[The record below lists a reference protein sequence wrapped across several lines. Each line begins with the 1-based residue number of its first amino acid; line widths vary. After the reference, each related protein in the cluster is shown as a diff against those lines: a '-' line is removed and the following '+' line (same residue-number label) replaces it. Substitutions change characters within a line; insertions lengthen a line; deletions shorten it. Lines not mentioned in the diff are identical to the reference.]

1 MQATTHKIGHAI
13 EIRNVSK
20 CYPIYGRPA
29 DRLKEL
35 FALNRRSFHRD
46 FWALRDV
53 TLEIERGTSFGLVG
67 ENGSGKS
74 TLLQLIA
81 GIVQPS
87 QGIVQ
92 VGGRVSALLELGSGF
107 NPEFTGRENVFLSG
121 AILGFTRQQVDQL
134 YPEIESFAE
143 IGEFI
148 NQPVKT
154 YSSGMMVRLAF
165 AVAISVS
172 PDILL
177 VDEALAV
184 GDIYFRQR
192 CMRKIHELQRRGVT
206 IVFVSHSAVDIKS
219 LAQRVAWLDHGRL
232 VDVGEPDRIVSRY
245 LAAMSERDSK
255 YRKNLRPPTRLG
267 VQVDGTREP
276 SAAIAPQTAPEVVR
290 RIPNNDGRH
299 GNGDAEILG
308 IAVLSDDGEELA
320 LLPQKAPI
328 VVRISVQARRSVA
341 MPVVGFLIRNHLGV
355 ELAGTNTA
363 LEEVE
368 LPAFEPGDIYTIDF
382 RLDLPELYPAHFSFT
397 PAVAD
402 GTVETYDICD
412 WIDNAITLQAE
423 KGRKV
428 YGFLHLPC
436 QVRVNSVVRTEAGSN
451 AKPGSKSGVPVGEP
465 R

>member
-1 MQATTHKIGHAI
+1 MRAI
-13 EIRNVSK
+13 HIREVSK
-20 CYPIYGRPA
+20 CYPIYQRPS

-35 FALNRRSFHRD
+35 LTLNRRCYHRD
-46 FWALRDV
+46 FWALRDI
-53 TLEIERGTSFGLVG
+53 TLEIEKGTAFGLVG

-81 GIVQPS
+81 GILQPT
-87 QGIVQ
+87 QGQMEIA
-92 VGGRVSALLELGSGF
+92 GRVSALLELGSGF
-107 NPEFTGRENVFLSG
+107 NPEFAGRENVFLSG
-121 AILGFTRQQVDQL
+121 AILGFSRQRIERL

-165 AVAISVS
+165 AVAISVD

-206 IVFVSHSAVDIKS
+206 IVFVSHSPIDIKS
-219 LAQRVAWLDHGRL
+219 LAQRVAWLDHGEL
-232 VDVGEPDRIVSRY
+232 VDCGEPDRVVARY
-245 LAAMSERDSK
+245 LAAMDHRDSE
-255 YRKNLRPPTRLG
+255 YQQHVSP
-267 VQVDGTREP
+267 GTGPVE
-276 SAAIAPQTAPEVVR
+276 SKETVAIVAPEVVT
-290 RIPNNDGRH
+290 RIPHCDGRH
-299 GNGDAEILG
+299 GNGAGEVLG
-308 IAVLSDDGEELA
+308 IAVLAESGEELH
-320 LLPQKAPI
+320 LLPQKSAI
-328 VVRISVQARRSVA
+328 IVRISVRARQEIA
-341 MPVVGFLIRNHLGV
+341 MPIVGYLLRNHLGV
-355 ELAGTNTA
+355 EFAGTNTA

-368 LPAFEPGDIYTIDF
+368 LPSFAPGDVYTIDF
-382 RLDLPELYPAHFSFT
+382 HLQLPEFYPGHFSFT
-397 PAVAD
+397 PAISN
-402 GTVETYDICD
+402 GTVDSYEVCD

-423 KGRKV
+423 RGRPV

-436 QVRVNSVVRTEAGSN
+436 QIRVNSAVRG
-451 AKPGSKSGVPVGEP
+451 GVPVGEQ

>member
-1 MQATTHKIGHAI
+1 LGAI
-13 EIRNVSK
+13 HIRNVSK
-20 CYPIYGRPA
+20 CYPIYGSPS
-29 DRLKEL
+29 DRLKEML
-35 FALNRRSFHRD
+35 TLNRRSYHRD

-53 TLEIERGTSFGLVG
+53 SLDIEKGTTFGIVG

-81 GIVQPS
+81 GILQPTT
-87 QGIVQ
+87 GTLEI
-92 VGGRVSALLELGSGF
+92 GGRVSALLELGSGF
-107 NPEFTGRENVFLSG
+107 NPEFSGRENIFMSG
-121 AILGFTRQQVDQL
+121 AILGLSRPQIERLV
-134 YPEIESFAE
+134 PGIESFAE

-148 NQPVKT
+148 QQPVKT

-165 AVAISVS
+165 AVAISVE

-192 CMRKIHELQRRGVT
+192 CMRKIHELHRRGVT

-219 LAQRVAWLDHGRL
+219 LAQRVAWLDHGKL
-232 VDVGEPDRIVSRY
+232 VECGEPDKVVARY
-245 LAAMSERDSK
+245 LAAMVQRDSE
-255 YRKNLRPPTRLG
+255 YRKHSP
-267 VQVDGTREP
+267 QQEQREAQP
-276 SAAIAPQTAPEVVR
+276 RTAPVVAPEIVET
-290 RIPNNDGRH
+290 IPNNDGRH

-308 IAVLSDDGEELA
+308 IAVLSDEGEELA

-328 VVRISVQARRSVA
+328 IVRISVRARRDVA
-341 MPVVGFLIRNHLGV
+341 MPIVGFLIRNHLGV
-355 ELAGTNTA
+355 EFAGTNTA

-368 LPAFEPGDIYTIDF
+368 LPALAPGDVYTIDF
-382 RLDLPELYPAHFSFT
+382 RLELPELYPAHFSFT
-397 PAVAD
+397 PAVAS
-402 GTVETYDICD
+402 GTVESYEVCD
-412 WIDNAITLQAE
+412 WIENAVALQAE

-436 QVRVNSVVRTEAGSN
+436 RVRVNAAVRAR
-451 AKPGSKSGVPVGEP
+451 VPVGGP

>member
-1 MQATTHKIGHAI
+1 MQAIH
-13 EIRNVSK
+13 IRNVSK
-20 CYPIYGRPA
+20 CYPIYQRPA
-29 DRLKEL
+29 DRLKEML
-35 FALNRRSFHRD
+35 TLNRRSYHRD
-46 FWALRDV
+46 FWALREI
-53 TLEIERGTSFGLVG
+53 TLEIEKGTTFGLVG

-87 QGIVQ
+87 QGAVQ
-92 VGGRVSALLELGSGF
+92 VSGRVSALLELGSGF

-121 AILGFTRQQVDQL
+121 AILGFTRQQVERL

-219 LAQRVAWLDHGRL
+219 LAQRVAWLDRGRL
-232 VDVGEPDRIVSRY
+232 MEVGEADRVVSRY
-245 LAAMSERDSK
+245 LAAMTERDSE
-255 YRKNLRPPTRLG
+255 YRKHLRPATQPGGQR
-267 VQVDGTREP
+267 DG
-276 SAAIAPQTAPEVVR
+276 SAIPAPETAPEIVR

-308 IAVLSDDGEELA
+308 IAVLSEDGEELA
-320 LLPQKAPI
+320 LIPQKAPI
-328 VVRISVQARRSVA
+328 VVRISVHARHGVP
-341 MPVVGFLIRNHLGV
+341 MPIVGFLIRNHLGV

-363 LEEVE
+363 LEEIE
-368 LPAFEPGDIYTIDF
+368 LPPFDPGDIYTIDF
-382 RLDLPELYPAHFSFT
+382 HLDLPELYPAHFSFT
-397 PAVAD
+397 PAIAN
-402 GTVETYDICD
+402 GTLESYDVCD
-412 WIDNAITLQAE
+412 WIDNAVTMQAE

-436 QVRVNSVVRTEAGSN
+436 RIRINTVV
-451 AKPGSKSGVPVGEP
+451 KSSVPVGEP